1 MWIMQGNDMI
11 FQIITGN
18 SATEEISSGGN
29 LDLSN
34 LLSNVLKP
42 IHPFCWFCL
51 LLCSQL
57 RQFLE
62 HS

>member
-11 FQIITGN
+11 FQTITGN

-42 IHPFCWFCL
+42 IHPFCCVQAWAIAF
-51 LLCSQL
+51 
-57 RQFLE
+57 RN
-62 HS
+62 